1 MIKIICNRKV
11 DMTPDEYSI
20 YQKIVK
26 SYTTNTNRGEDLFI
40 DLFESNNDGIITS
53 LIPPSKRH
61 TTLEVFLFL
70 LSLQSHQSMRM
81 MQREVDDVCQQM
93 KSKMLEIENK
103 LQELSKKEEDQ

>member
-11 DMTPDEYSI
+11 DMTPNEYAI

-40 DLFESNNDGIITS
+40 DLFETDNNGIIVS

-70 LSLQSHQSMRM
+70 LSLQSHQTMRM
-81 MQREVDDVCQQM
+81 MQKQVDDVCLQM
-93 KSKMLEIENK
+93 KTKMTEIESK
-103 LQELSKKEEDQ
+103 LQELTSKKEE